1 MNCTGQNRP
10 YTPINGNNRVQVS
23 EKEAP
28 NNLLRPSLIS
38 DRHFSFCFSSL
49 PTGWAHTRGEI
60 ADPNKNCKW
69 RSVSSS
75 TGGGHWYDGGGL
87 TQKMKCDYTL
97 QQTRGVWRK
106 GHCVFFS
113 CHFTLSPSS
122 CLSFFAFSSVKNI
135 FDAFPLEWGA
145 RAAPWLRH

>member
-10 YTPINGNNRVQVS
+10 YTPINGNNQVQVS

-75 TGGGHWYDGGGL
+75 TGGGALVRWGRSYSENEMRLHTTTD
-87 TQKMKCDYTL
+87 
-97 QQTRGVWRK
+97 K
-106 GHCVFFS
+106 GSVEEGALCLLF
-113 CHFTLSPSS
+113 
-122 CLSFFAFSSVKNI
+122 LSFHSLPFILSLLFRLFLS
-135 FDAFPLEWGA
+135 
-145 RAAPWLRH
+145 